1 MKRDKTRVK
10 IPMTKWSL
18 DVDDDIMIPLAFIV
32 PILGILMLTV
42 IFGFKVVYFI
52 MFIIVSYMFVIG
64 IDIIDDS
71 KE

>member
-1 MKRDKTRVK
+1 
-10 IPMTKWSL
+10 MTKWSL

>member
-1 MKRDKTRVK
+1 MKRSKTRVK
-10 IPMTKWSL
+10 IPMTRWSL

-42 IFGFKVVYFI
+42 IFGFKAVYFI

-64 IDIIDDS
+64 IDVIDDS